1 MVDLNYVVRGLNE
14 SVELSRCRDSE
25 GLVSYEWRRNCS
37 PRGPACSGAA
47 ALHDAERHLTPFGAD
62 EIKAAQKTGI
72 RLLIS
77 VCVISCGGP
86 PRYREISSHYQSP
99 GSRRVLSCKQAAK
112 LTEVILV
119 LIFYYAPPEK
129 DEFRV
134 LCKYLVREMNYR

>member
-1 MVDLNYVVRGLNE
+1 MAAQLQP
-14 SVELSRCRDSE
+14 SRARE
-25 GLVSYEWRRNCS
+25 
-37 PRGPACSGAA
+37 PGAA
-47 ALHDAERHLTPFGAD
+47 PLHDAERHLTPFGAD
-62 EIKAAQKTGI
+62 GAIKAAQKIGI

-77 VCVISCGGP
+77 VCVISCGEP

-99 GSRRVLSCKQAAK
+99 GLRRVLSCKQAAK

-134 LCKYLVREMNYR
+134 LCKYLVREMNYRSTNSKI